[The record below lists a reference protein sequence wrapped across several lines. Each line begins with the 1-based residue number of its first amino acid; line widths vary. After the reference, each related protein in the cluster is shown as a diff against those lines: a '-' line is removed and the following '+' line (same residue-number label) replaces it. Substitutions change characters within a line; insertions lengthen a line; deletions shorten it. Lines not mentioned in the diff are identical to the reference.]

1 MDIIP
6 SPEQI
11 ETKAPKTISIKTV
24 IIILVV
30 LILAGLA
37 FYYKSL
43 FIAAM
48 VDSRPIS
55 RFAVIRRIEKQSG
68 KLALDA
74 IINEMLIGNEA
85 RVKGITVN
93 NDEVEEQLKT
103 IEAQITAQGGTLDSA
118 LGAEGLTRDDLKR
131 QIIVQKQAE
140 KILAETIQVSDNEVE
155 AYIAEIGLTIPTGQE
170 EVTRNQIREQL
181 LAEKRGAAFNQFIT
195 DLRAKAKINY
205 YINY

>member
-74 IINEMLIGNEA
+74 IINEMLIGKEA

-155 AYIAEIGLTIPTGQE
+155 ASIAETGLTIPTGQE